1 MPVSSKNKKPPF
13 TNRHQGRE
21 LALQLLYAFEM
32 ISGKG
37 PGSISTLKTVIANYK
52 IVEREHEIPLNDF
65 TIDLLQ
71 TVINNLGQ
79 VDQHLKD
86 VITNWKLDR
95 LSHIDRNLLR
105 LAVAEIYF
113 FGDIPPKVTI
123 NEYIDIAKEYS
134 TPQSGQFV
142 NGILDNI
149 HKDLVRDGNMQ
160 KTEYKKH

>member
-32 ISGKG
+32 ISRED
-37 PGSISTLKTVIANYK
+37 SDFISTLKTVIKNYK
-52 IVEREHEIPLNDF
+52 IFEREHEIPLNDF

-123 NEYIDIAKEYS
+123 NEYIEIAKVFGDNDS
-134 TPQSGQFV
+134 PSFV
-142 NGILDNI
+142 NGILDSI
-149 HKDLVRDGNMQ
+149 ARKSEKGKDIQSCPHQIV
-160 KTEYKKH
+160 

>member
-123 NEYIDIAKEYS
+123 NEYIEIAKVFGDNDS
-134 TPQSGQFV
+134 PSFV
-142 NGILDNI
+142 NGILDSI
-149 HKDLVRDGNMQ
+149 ARKSEKGKDIQSCPHQIV
-160 KTEYKKH
+160 